1 MATRTDRVEADFVV
15 VGAGSAGCAVAA
27 RLSEDTATRVVLL
40 EAGGE
45 DKNRWIHIPLGFGK
59 TFADPSVNWCYQTE
73 PDPGAADR
81 RVFWPRG
88 KVLGGSSSING
99 MVYIRGQAEDFD
111 HWRQLGNTGW
121 SFEDVLPY
129 FRRSEHQVRGA
140 DAFHGMGGPLCV
152 SDVEPHPI
160 CEAFIAVTT
169 QLGFVRNDDFNG
181 ASQDGV
187 GYHQT
192 TTRNGRR
199 CSTAVGYLRPA
210 MQRPNLRVITEAL
223 TEKILFEGCRA
234 TGVTFHREGRICT
247 ATAAREVILCG
258 GAVNSP
264 QLLMLSGI
272 GPQEH
277 LAGFGLSVVHHL
289 PGVGQSLQDHYSAP
303 IKLKCALP
311 VTVND
316 VMLSNARKLKAGLQY
331 YMFHR
336 GPLSMISSPAALF
349 ARTRPE
355 LASPDIKCSLSP
367 FSAERPQDGLHPW
380 SGFTMIAYQLR
391 PESCGEIKL
400 RSPDPADAPAVHPNY
415 LASETDQRTIVAG
428 LKLCRQI
435 LENPHLKPFIASEFQ
450 PGPAVESDEQL
461 LDYAR
466 RRGGTVYHPTS
477 TCKMGGDPLAVVDAE
492 LRVHG
497 IGGLRVADASI
508 MPTVVSG
515 NTNAATI
522 MIGEKA
528 ADMARQPMRL
538 AAQGLR
544 ASEHIPGCLIEKDPP
559 LLFAWRGRATQLF
572 AQIHPSLHRRAL
584 LDRVAPAGDVGELVE
599 RLAERFGDQHPWPA
613 RHIGYRV
620 VVEGEVAVSE
630 AAFEHTETAVVLVGI
645 ALAGIRMLTL
655 SVIDEVAELPGHRT
669 EIADLPEQPLQALFA
684 GAPALRHEPPGP
696 LGEMDQDRARLEH
709 RQRPVAKLLWGVVVD
724 NRRHAVIRADRQEFG
739 LELVAATDIY
749 RDHAEVEA
757 ALLEHDRDLPAVR
770 GRPIVKVDHVLP
782 PELNSAISA
791 VE

>member
-1 MATRTDRVEADFVV
+1 MAAQQDLPERIEADFVV

-27 RLSEDTATRVVLL
+27 RLSEDPATRVVLL

-59 TFADPSVNWCYQTE
+59 TFADPSVNWCYETE

-99 MVYIRGQAEDFD
+99 MVYIRGQSEDFD
-111 HWRQLGNTGW
+111 HWRQLGNAGW

-129 FRRSEHQVRGA
+129 FRRSEHQMRGA
-140 DAFHGMGGPLCV
+140 DAFHGAGGPLCV
-152 SDVEPHPI
+152 SDVAQHPI
-160 CEAFIAVTT
+160 CEAFIAAAT
-169 QLGFVRNDDFNG
+169 QLGFPRNDDFNG

-210 MQRPNLRVITEAL
+210 MQRANLRVVTGAL
-223 TEKILFEGCRA
+223 TERILFEGRRA
-234 TGVTFHREGRICT
+234 VGATFRRDGRLCT
-247 ATAAREVILCG
+247 AAAGREVILCG

-272 GPQEH
+272 GPEQH
-277 LAGFGLSVVHHL
+277 IRDFSVPVVHHL

-303 IKLKCALP
+303 IKLRCKLP

-316 VMLSNARKLKAGLQY
+316 VMLSNVRKLKAGLEY

-355 LASPDIKCSLSP
+355 LASPDVKISISP
-367 FSAERPQDGLHPW
+367 FSADRPQDGLHRF
-380 SGFTMIAYQLR
+380 SGFTSIAYQLR
-391 PESCGEIKL
+391 PESRGEIKL
-400 RSPDPADAPAVHPNY
+400 KSPDPFDAPAVYPNY
-415 LASETDQRTIVAG
+415 LATETDQRTIVAG
-428 LKLCRQI
+428 LKLIRQI
-435 LENPHLKPFIASEFQ
+435 LANPHMQSFVEAEFQ
-450 PGPAVESDEQL
+450 PGPAVASDEQL

-477 TCKMGGDPLAVVDAE
+477 TCKMGSDPLAVVDAE

-497 IGGLRVADASI
+497 VDGLRVADASI

-522 MIGEKA
+522 MIGEKL
-528 ADMARQPMRL
+528 ADMVRQPFRM
-538 AAQGLR
+538 AA
-544 ASEHIPGCLIEKDPP
+544 
-559 LLFAWRGRATQLF
+559 
-572 AQIHPSLHRRAL
+572 
-584 LDRVAPAGDVGELVE
+584 
-599 RLAERFGDQHPWPA
+599 
-613 RHIGYRV
+613 
-620 VVEGEVAVSE
+620 
-630 AAFEHTETAVVLVGI
+630 
-645 ALAGIRMLTL
+645 
-655 SVIDEVAELPGHRT
+655 
-669 EIADLPEQPLQALFA
+669 
-684 GAPALRHEPPGP
+684 
-696 LGEMDQDRARLEH
+696 
-709 RQRPVAKLLWGVVVD
+709 
-724 NRRHAVIRADRQEFG
+724 
-739 LELVAATDIY
+739 
-749 RDHAEVEA
+749 
-757 ALLEHDRDLPAVR
+757 
-770 GRPIVKVDHVLP
+770 
-782 PELNSAISA
+782 
-791 VE
+791 